1 MAQGEC
7 CGGSGRCKTDA
18 AREPRLHEELL
29 VRYLRGVENFDPR
42 VFDLTDEQTDRVF
55 TADEN
60 AGQWSVRTLLGH
72 LADAEMVFTH
82 RIRRIIAEDGPVL
95 SLWDQDAFIDGG
107 IYGPELRSPVA
118 GFVAAIHTMRRWTA
132 ELLLALT
139 PEQWERTAMH
149 PEQGEIG
156 MLKLVEYATGHVE
169 NHAKFL
175 RQKLDV
181 MLGEREETEPAGGGC
196 GSGCG
201 CASKQAAASETA
213 E

>member
-7 CGGSGRCKTDA
+7 CGGNGQCGTET

-42 VFDLTDEQTDRVF
+42 VFDLTDEQTDRTF
-55 TADEN
+55 GEDE
-60 AGQWSVRTLLGH
+60 GVGLWSVRKLLGH
-72 LADAEMVFTH
+72 LADAELVFTH

-95 SLWDQDAFIDGG
+95 ALWDHEAFLDSS
-107 IYGPELRSPVA
+107 IYGPELRSPAA

-132 ELLLALT
+132 ELLMSLT

-149 PEQGEIG
+149 PEQGEVRV
-156 MLKLVEYATGHVE
+156 LKLVEYAAWHVE

-175 RQKLDV
+175 KMKLDL
-181 MLGEREETEPAGGGC
+181 MLGECEEVAAAGGC

-201 CASKQAAASETA
+201 CKSKAAE
-213 E
+213 